1 MSSPVCEEPAVPP
14 ARSCFLP
21 PGLCLQTR
29 PVLARNPPFLQQ
41 RPTEAEGFREP
52 HEAVSIVATLE
63 SMAAECGCSVASF
76 TAAPGGDSCWQSCVQ
91 RSVHALTPQT

>member
-14 ARSCFLP
+14 AHRRFLP

-29 PVLARNPPFLQQ
+29 PVLAQNPPFLQQ
-41 RPTEAEGFREP
+41 RPTKAEGFREP
-52 HEAVSIVATLE
+52 RETVSIAATPESVA
-63 SMAAECGCSVASF
+63 AACGCSVASF
-76 TAAPGGDSCWQSCVQ
+76 AVAPGGDSFWQSCVQ